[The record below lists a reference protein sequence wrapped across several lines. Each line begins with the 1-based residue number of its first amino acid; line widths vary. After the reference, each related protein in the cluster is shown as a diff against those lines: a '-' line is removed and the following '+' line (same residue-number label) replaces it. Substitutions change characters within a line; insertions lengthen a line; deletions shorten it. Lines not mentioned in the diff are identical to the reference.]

1 MDQSRDDNS
10 LTELRSGDLE
20 KAVCGLGGKKYNA
33 GQIWSWLYKKSVFDI
48 DKMTDIPSVLRTSLK
63 QNFSVPLPEIERS
76 EKSADGTV
84 KLLLKLYDSNY
95 IECVI
100 IPEKDRMTLCV
111 SSQAGCRFKCSFCS
125 TGKLG
130 FKRNLYAHEIVGQ
143 VLTASVFAG
152 TRITNVVY
160 MGMGEPFDNYD
171 EVIKSAD
178 IISDDSG
185 LAVGKRKITIST
197 FGHVDSIIRFTNED
211 IRYKLA
217 VSLHNPFD
225 DERNLIMPANRKYG
239 LKKLFD
245 ALTAYTKKSNRKVV
259 FEYVLLKNVNDT
271 ERHAKELIR
280 LLSALPSKLNL
291 IKYHSQGAADEFG
304 PLKDEFALKFY
315 NFFRNQNFPVV
326 FRSSRGEDISA
337 ACGQLTAKRKA
348 GE

>member
-10 LTELRSGDLE
+10 LTGLRSGDIE

-33 GQIWSWLYKKSVFDI
+33 GQVWSWLYKKSIFDI
-48 DKMTDIPSVLRTSLK
+48 DKMTDIPSALRALLK
-63 QNFSVPLPEIERS
+63 QNFSISLPEIERS
-76 EKSADGTV
+76 EKSSDGTV
-84 KLLLKLYDSNY
+84 KLLLRLFDSNF

-111 SSQAGCRFKCSFCS
+111 SSQAGCRFNCSFCS

-143 VLTASVFAG
+143 VLTASAYSNK
-152 TRITNVVY
+152 RITNVVY

-197 FGHVDSIIRFTNED
+197 FGHVDNIIRFTNED

-225 DERNLIMPANRKYG
+225 SERNLIMPANRKYG
-239 LKKLFD
+239 IRKLFE
-245 ALTAYTKKSNRKVV
+245 ALINYTKKSNRKVV

-271 ERHAKELIR
+271 ERHAKELIK

-291 IKYHSQGAADEFG
+291 IKYHSQGTGSGFDHLEDEY
-304 PLKDEFALKFY
+304 ALKFY
-315 NFFRNQNFPVV
+315 NYFRNQNFPVV

-337 ACGQLTAKRKA
+337 ACGQLTAKRNA
-348 GE
+348 GD